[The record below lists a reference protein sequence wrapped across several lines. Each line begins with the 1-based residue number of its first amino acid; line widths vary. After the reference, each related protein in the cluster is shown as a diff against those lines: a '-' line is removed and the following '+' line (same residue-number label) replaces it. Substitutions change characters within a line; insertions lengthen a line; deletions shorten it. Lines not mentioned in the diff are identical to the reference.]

1 MKLVLN
7 NIKDLS
13 ISNINIHKDK
23 IYYTIGMIR
32 MSGIFLKYKKYMI
45 NNDNKYIVKLDEQM
59 NLLNMFFNNKYR
71 PFLKFNKYPYIEVI
85 KNDKTKTIFNDK
97 SDFLIIRFMSI
108 NHNNYPKI
116 HILPWET

>member
-23 IYYTIGMIR
+23 IYYTIGTIR

-45 NNDNKYIVKLDEQM
+45 NND
-59 NLLNMFFNNKYR
+59 NKYR

-85 KNDKTKTIFNDK
+85 KNDKTETIFNDK

-116 HILPWET
+116 HILPWLEEN